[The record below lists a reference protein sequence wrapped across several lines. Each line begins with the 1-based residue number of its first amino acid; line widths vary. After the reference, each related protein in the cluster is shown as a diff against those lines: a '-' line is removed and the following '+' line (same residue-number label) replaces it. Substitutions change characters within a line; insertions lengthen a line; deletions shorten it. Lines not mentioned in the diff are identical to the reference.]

1 MARKVSSREC
11 TTDIKVKGY
20 EMLSPILDGVYKEV
34 KELSKKKQDDVLNKL
49 KVTMVNR
56 ILWQIK
62 ELLEDEPTI
71 QFMDL
76 LDDETLP
83 TNSDAVLILA
93 QFRAAMDHYKERY
106 CRYDNKIYKER
117 WFTKEN
123 P

>member
-1 MARKVSSREC
+1 MARKDSSREC
-11 TTDIKVKGY
+11 TTDEKAKTY
-20 EMLSPILDGVYKEV
+20 EIVSHMLDGVYKEV
-34 KELSKKKQDDVLNKL
+34 KELSKKKQDNVLNKL

-56 ILWQIK
+56 ILGQIK

-83 TNSDAVLILA
+83 TNSDTVLILT
-93 QFRAAMDHYKERY
+93 QFRAAMDHYKKRY
-106 CRYDNKIYKER
+106 CRYDDKILETR